1 MKKIP
6 FTSLIPLLRYCAG
19 LAFTFLLAIVLFSFK
34 AGNIS
39 GGLFSQLGITQPG
52 ADEKITNSFLGGYLD
67 AYGAKNVKNIAVG
80 NRAAVTNDL
89 LNYTKKFVSSE
100 AFKKEYLSMKE
111 RNKPTE
117 NKLQSPE
124 EMRRDMINQYTKS
137 LADAEAN
144 AKKADPS
151 IRKFFDDAV
160 VTLRQ
165 QLKDAQDPDNKML
178 ANYAKNYDNMLKMH
192 QQSYNQQL
200 QRWESDYPSNQQL
213 FVKKRL
219 KQFLDETRDID
230 YTAELTERYGK
241 KIFVNPAYEHKSNRW
256 KMAFRAGKE
265 VVEPARAFVE
275 QWLSEIK

>member
-6 FTSLIPLLRYCAG
+6 LTSLMPLLRYCAG
-19 LAFTFLLAIVLFSFK
+19 LVLTFLLAVILFSFK
-34 AGNIS
+34 AGNIT

-80 NRAAVTNDL
+80 NRAAVANDL

-100 AFKKEYLSMKE
+100 AFKKEYLAMKE

-117 NKLQSPE
+117 NKLQTPD
-124 EMRRDMINQYTKS
+124 EMRRDMINQYTRS

-165 QLKDAQDPDNKML
+165 QLKDAQDPNNKML

-200 QRWESDYPSNQQL
+200 QRWESDFPSNHQL

-265 VVEPARAFVE
+265 VVEPTRAFVE